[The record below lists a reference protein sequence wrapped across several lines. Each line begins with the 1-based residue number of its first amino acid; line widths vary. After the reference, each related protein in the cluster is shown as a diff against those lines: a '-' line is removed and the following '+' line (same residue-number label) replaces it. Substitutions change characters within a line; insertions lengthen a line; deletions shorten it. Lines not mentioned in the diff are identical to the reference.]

1 MMAKRKHALRLD
13 RPELAVLGQMGRAI
27 LETQLDQDQ
36 LCELIYRLAGQ
47 VVPTDN
53 FQLGLIDGD
62 RYQIKVWMKDGV
74 RQSPAVF
81 VISEGQGMVGWLR
94 AQRQP
99 ILVSDFESEMNSLPF
114 RPTYQSATPPRSA
127 IYLPLPVAG
136 TIIGILSI
144 QSPQPGAFDEAQV
157 RLLTVLANQAAS
169 ALNNAHLYPRPTAVE
184 RPDRDR
190 RSRPQDQ

>member
-114 RPTYQSATPPRSA
+114 RPTYQSATPR
-127 IYLPLPVAG
+127 V
-136 TIIGILSI
+136 
-144 QSPQPGAFDEAQV
+144 
-157 RLLTVLANQAAS
+157 
-169 ALNNAHLYPRPTAVE
+169 
-184 RPDRDR
+184 R
-190 RSRPQDQ
+190 RSTCRSL